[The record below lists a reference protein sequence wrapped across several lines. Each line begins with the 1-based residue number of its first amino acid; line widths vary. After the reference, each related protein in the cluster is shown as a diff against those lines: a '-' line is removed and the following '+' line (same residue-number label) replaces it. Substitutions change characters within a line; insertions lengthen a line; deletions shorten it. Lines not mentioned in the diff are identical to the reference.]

1 MYGVLCRLGLGTV
14 GVDALMIN
22 GDLLMRGLV
31 VFYIILAGVFVYE
44 RNWPKA
50 WYWLAAAQIIGS
62 VLVMK

>member
-1 MYGVLCRLGLGTV
+1 MYGELCGLGIGAV

-31 VFYIILAGVFVYE
+31 VFYIILACVFLYE

-50 WYWLAAAQIIGS
+50 WYWLAAAQITGS
-62 VLVMK
+62 VLVMR

>member
-1 MYGVLCRLGLGTV
+1 
-14 GVDALMIN
+14 MIN

-31 VFYIILAGVFVYE
+31 VFYIILAGVFLYE

-50 WYWLAAAQIIGS
+50 WYWLAAAQITGS

>member
-1 MYGVLCRLGLGTV
+1 
-14 GVDALMIN
+14 MIN

-31 VFYIILAGVFVYE
+31 VFYLILACVFLYE

-50 WYWLAAAQIIGS
+50 WYWLAAAQITGS